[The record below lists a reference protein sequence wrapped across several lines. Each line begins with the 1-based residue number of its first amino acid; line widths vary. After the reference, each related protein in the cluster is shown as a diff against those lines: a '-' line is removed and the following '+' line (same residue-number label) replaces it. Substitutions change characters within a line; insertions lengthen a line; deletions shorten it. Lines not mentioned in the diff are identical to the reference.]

1 MNYINKDEIKRI
13 TGKSESTIK
22 KFIQGVKNGL
32 IKPVDGLVSLDELT
46 SQSVTKNKQ
55 VQTLVN
61 EIFVKSYFN
70 INGLNNERDKIVDT
84 LESDYIDKVNQFKN
98 KVNQLNEPVNQL
110 GGNDLLVNKL
120 TDEVEYLRGL
130 LAEKE
135 RKNDELTTQLMST
148 NNRLFE
154 ITETNQKLLQNQQIL
169 QQTQQTKSIE
179 EDTQKPRKWWQ
190 FKK

>member
-1 MNYINKDEIKRI
+1 MKFLTKEEIKAL
-13 TGKSESTIK
+13 TGKSETTVK
-22 KFIQGVKNGL
+22 KFIQKVKNGA
-32 IKPVDGLVSLDELT
+32 VDGVSELVQKEGLT
-46 SQSVTKNKQ
+46 SQQLTRNKQ
-55 VQTLVN
+55 IQILVN

-70 INGLNNERDKIVDT
+70 IDGFNDE
-84 LESDYIDKVNQFKN
+84 FKN
-98 KVNQLNEPVNQL
+98 QSEEKVNQLNEPVNQS
-110 GGNDLLVNKL
+110 GVNDLLINKL
-120 TDEVEYLRGL
+120 SNEVEYLRGL

>member
-13 TGKSESTIK
+13 TGKSDSTIK
-22 KFIQGVKNGL
+22 KFIQGVKNGV
-32 IKPVDGLVSLDELT
+32 IKPVDELVSLDELT
-46 SQSVTKNKQ
+46 SQSITKNKQ

-70 INGLNNERDKIVDT
+70 LNGF
-84 LESDYIDKVNQFKN
+84 SDELKNQSEE

-110 GGNDLLVNKL
+110 GVNDLLINKL
-120 TDEVEYLRGL
+120 SDEVEYLRGL

-135 RKNDELTTQLMST
+135 RKNDELTTQLMNT

-154 ITETNQKLLQNQQIL
+154 VTETNQKLLQNQQIL

-190 FKK
+190 SKK

>member
-1 MNYINKDEIKRI
+1 MNYINKDEIKRL

-22 KFIQGVKNGL
+22 KFILSVKNGT
-32 IKPVDGLVSLDELT
+32 IKPVDELVNIGDLT
-46 SQSVTKNKQ
+46 SHNITKNKQ
-55 VQTLVN
+55 VQTLIN
-61 EIFVKSYFN
+61 EVFVKSYFN
-70 INGLNNERDKIVDT
+70 LNGFNDE
-84 LESDYIDKVNQFKN
+84 FKN
-98 KVNQLNEPVNQL
+98 QSEEKVNQLNEPVNQL
-110 GGNDLLVNKL
+110 GVNDLLINKL
-120 TDEVEYLRGL
+120 SDEVEYLRGL

-190 FKK
+190 SKK

>member
-22 KFIQGVKNGL
+22 KFIQSVKNGT
-32 IKPVDGLVSLDELT
+32 IKPVDELVDFGDLT
-46 SQSVTKNKQ
+46 SQSITKNKQ

-70 INGLNNERDKIVDT
+70 IDGFNNEFK
-84 LESDYIDKVNQFKN
+84 NQSEN

-110 GGNDLLVNKL
+110 GINDLLINKL

-135 RKNDELTTQLMST
+135 RKNDELTTQLMTT

-154 ITETNQKLLQNQQIL
+154 VTETNQKLLQNQQIL

>member
-22 KFIQGVKNGL
+22 KFIHGVKNGL

-84 LESDYIDKVNQFKN
+84 LESDYIDKVNQ
-98 KVNQLNEPVNQL
+98 LNEPVNQL
-110 GGNDLLVNKL
+110 GGNELLINKL
-120 TDEVEYLRGL
+120 SNEVEYLRGL